1 MLLDIAHDTLTL
13 GRAHHGLAC
22 VSATREPA
30 TRPRGADARAA
41 ANFLDQAV
49 DGLRAAGKN
58 RISPAACSPAP
69 RSAAI
74 VGDFPAAAR
83 DLDEVEE
90 IAEPGPMRLFLCD
103 LALERARLALA
114 RREAFA
120 PLNGL
125 VEASAAAPAPP
136 DAAEAARLLE
146 EARAQLAVAR
156 KLVAECGYHKR
167 DEEVAELD
175 AVLKG
180 ERRFADL
187 PVHV

>member
-1 MLLDIAHDTLTL
+1 
-13 GRAHHGLAC
+13 
-22 VSATREPA
+22 
-30 TRPRGADARAA
+30 
-41 ANFLDQAV
+41 
-49 DGLRAAGKN
+49 
-58 RISPAACSPAP
+58 
-69 RSAAI
+69 
-74 VGDFPAAAR
+74 
-83 DLDEVEE
+83 
-90 IAEPGPMRLFLCD
+90 MRLFLCD

-125 VEASAAAPAPP
+125 VEGSPAAPAPP

-146 EARAQLAVAR
+146 EARAQLAIAS
-156 KLVAECGYHKR
+156 KLVAECGYHTR
-167 DEEVAELD
+167 DEEVAELE

>member
-1 MLLDIAHDTLTL
+1 LTL
-13 GRAHHGLAC
+13 GRACHGLAL
-22 VSATREPA
+22 APA
-30 TRPRGADARAA
+30 TRAVAPARTDASAA
-41 ANFLDQAV
+41 ADFLDQAI
-49 DGLRAAGKN
+49 DGLRAAGRN
-58 RISPAACSPAP
+58 DDLPRGLLARAAFR
-69 RSAAI
+69 RSI
-74 VGDFPAAAR
+74 GDFPAAAR

-125 VEASAAAPAPP
+125 VEASPAAPAPP
-136 DAAEAARLLE
+136 DAAETARLEE
-146 EARAQLAVAR
+146 EARAQLAVAC

-167 DEEVAELD
+167 DDEVAELE
-175 AVLKG
+175 AVLRG
-180 ERRFADL
+180 ERRFAEL